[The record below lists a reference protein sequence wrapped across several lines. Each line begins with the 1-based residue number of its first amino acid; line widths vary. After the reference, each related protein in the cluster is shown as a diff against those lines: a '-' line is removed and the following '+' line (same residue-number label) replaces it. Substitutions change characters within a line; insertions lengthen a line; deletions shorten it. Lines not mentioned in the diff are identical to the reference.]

1 MDITLLFKACV
12 KTIRTR
18 NKALGVNVPELD
30 KHRILNNHKSKHSE
44 FTCKAKEV
52 LNQITKLRDFLLEH
66 RKAYLNFSHHLSTLP
81 QINDY
86 ERDKIDNGAQR
97 IIKTCSHHILE
108 FKRDATFHE
117 GHPQLIEHQDAVI
130 DLLDSYLKT
139 VCKIYSEQK
148 AIRMKRNLELQKM
161 ARLESEVLNKVSRS
175 DDSVSDS
182 FSNEDSEGEETITR
196 SPSKLNV
203 ETNSVSSLTLED
215 ELTAEELQ
223 MFESENEQLYNELN
237 SLTDEVRQIETKVVH
252 IAELQEVFTEK
263 VLEQEKDIERIF
275 GTVVGTTENLRDAN
289 TQIRQAIQ
297 SNAGLRLYVL
307 FFLLVMSLTLLFLD
321 WYND

>member
-1 MDITLLFKACV
+1 MDITILFKACV

-52 LNQITKLRDFLLEH
+52 LNQISKLRDFLLEH

-108 FKRDATFHE
+108 FKRDTTFHE